1 MNMQVR
7 HGLSDGSAI
16 VDADVVAVRRVQGV
30 QLLLGLVQQSEQVGV
45 SNE

>member
-1 MNMQVR
+1 MQVR
-7 HGLSDGSAI
+7 HGLPGGSAI
-16 VDADVVAVRRVQGV
+16 VDADVVAVQRVQGV